1 MKFINPITD
10 YAFKKIFSSD
20 DSTEILIS
28 FLNAIIYHGEN
39 TIENLTI
46 INPYAPGRI
55 SALKTSYFDVKATL
69 ITGENVFIEMQAY
82 NIPSFSKRII
92 YYAAK
97 AYANQLLIGAGYP
110 ELRPLISVVI
120 SDFIWLK
127 ENQEAIAYFT
137 LTEKTQK
144 FPYPQEDLQLVCV
157 ELPRF
162 TKSLDELES
171 LADKWLYFLRKA
183 PDLEIVPETMGEIS
197 AIDKAFTI
205 AERINMNLEEIEDL
219 ENRERFIREQKGALE
234 LAKEESR
241 NQGLEEGRQEGI
253 QMGEQRGIQMG
264 QINLIKRQLERRFGE
279 LNPVI
284 AHSLSQLSSDDLA
297 SLAEAIFDFST
308 LADLSSWLDN
318 HRQD

>member
-1 MKFINPITD
+1 M
-10 YAFKKIFSSD
+10 
-20 DSTEILIS
+20 
-28 FLNAIIYHGEN
+28 
-39 TIENLTI
+39 
-46 INPYAPGRI
+46 
-55 SALKTSYFDVKATL
+55 
-69 ITGENVFIEMQAY
+69 
-82 NIPSFSKRII
+82 
-92 YYAAK
+92 
-97 AYANQLLIGAGYP
+97 
-110 ELRPLISVVI
+110 
-120 SDFIWLK
+120 
-127 ENQEAIAYFT
+127 
-137 LTEKTQK
+137 
-144 FPYPQEDLQLVCV
+144 

-234 LAKEESR
+234 LAKDESR
-241 NQGLEEGRQEGI
+241 NQGLQEGI
-253 QMGEQRGIQMG
+253 QMGEQRVIQMG

-284 AHSLSQLSSDDLA
+284 TNSLSQLSSDDLA
-297 SLAEAIFDFST
+297 SLAEAMFDFST